1 MPPAK
6 ALERKSF
13 APPDRIYE
21 EFCSNFEFEETPDQ
35 TKAIED
41 IHMDMDE
48 SKPMDRLICGDA
60 GFGKTEVAIRSAFRA
75 VMDGKQVAV
84 LVPTTILAE
93 QHYQTFCRRFRDFP
107 IRIEVLNR
115 FKSTAEQKKIVE
127 ELKNQKVDIVVGTH
141 RLLQRVLTLKI
152 WDW

>member
-1 MPPAK
+1 MPVLAK
-6 ALERKSF
+6 RKLRF
-13 APPDRIYE
+13 
-21 EFCSNFEFEETPDQ
+21 DQ
-35 TKAIED
+35 
-41 IHMDMDE
+41 
-48 SKPMDRLICGDA
+48 L
-60 GFGKTEVAIRSAFRA
+60 FRA

-141 RLLQRVLTLKI
+141 RLPPKGY
-152 WDW
+152 